1 MQLPFFASLNQLLLF
16 FISLRVGQIQ
26 YRIDNSGE
34 RTCRGS
40 SLFVLLFPIRLY
52 GMLFFL
58 LECRIQL
65 VENVGRK
72 LLSQHRPVGD
82 DAGFVVDECYTVD
95 SAHRVDTE
103 YRVDT
108 VSLQQLPEFVPC
120 VTGAHGIADCLSQA
134 VERAFFL

>member
-1 MQLPFFASLNQLLLF
+1 MSSLSLPNPLLF
-16 FISLRVGQIQ
+16 FIGPRIGQIQ
-26 YRIDNSGE
+26 QRIDNAGDGI
-34 RTCRGS
+34 CHVVLHFVFLLCV
-40 SLFVLLFPIRLY
+40 LFHGVS
-52 GMLFFL
+52 FFL
-58 LECRIQL
+58 CGCRIQL

-82 DAGFVVDECYTVD
+82 DAGFVVDERYTVD

>member
-1 MQLPFFASLNQLLLF
+1 MSSLSLPNPLLF
-16 FISLRVGQIQ
+16 FIGPRIGQIQ
-26 YRIDNSGE
+26 QRIDYAGE
-34 RTCRGS
+34 RICRGS
-40 SLFVLLFPIRLY
+40 SLFVPPFPIRLY